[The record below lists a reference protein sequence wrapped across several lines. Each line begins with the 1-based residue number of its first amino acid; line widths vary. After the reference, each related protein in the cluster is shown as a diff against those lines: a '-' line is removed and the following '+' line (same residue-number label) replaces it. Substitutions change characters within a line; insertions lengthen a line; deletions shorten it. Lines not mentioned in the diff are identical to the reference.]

1 MSKPLSRPHEL
12 GRGIGYNI
20 DKEFLLEW
28 LSRTPAEQWGH
39 LPGFRPLQ
47 SQAGGKPKRLW
58 LVVKIERSV
67 PVMVD
72 VYPDKR
78 SANRRAEFLRKHM
91 RPSQDSINLIE
102 FKSLSRDE
110 NHKSEI

>member
-20 DKEFLLEW
+20 DREFLLKW
-28 LSRTPAEQWGH
+28 LANTTSGNWG
-39 LPGFRPLQ
+39 LFPQDRVLQ
-47 SQAGGKPKRLW
+47 KRIGGKQKRLW
-58 LVVKIERSV
+58 LVVKIENNV

-72 VYPDKR
+72 VYSDKR

-91 RPSQDSINLIE
+91 RPVHDNINIIE
-102 FKSLSRDE
+102 FKPGNE
-110 NHKSEI
+110 NRQS